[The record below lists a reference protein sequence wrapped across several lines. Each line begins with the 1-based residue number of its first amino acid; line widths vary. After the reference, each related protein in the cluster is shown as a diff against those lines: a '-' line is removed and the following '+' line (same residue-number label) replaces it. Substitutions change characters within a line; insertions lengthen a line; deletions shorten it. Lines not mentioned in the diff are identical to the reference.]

1 MAYDN
6 EINKSRTFL
15 LEIYLERIEQQHITK
30 ILHETWM
37 KSISFC
43 KHSKEWK
50 LFFALIKICPLIYD

>member
-1 MAYDN
+1 MAYDD
-6 EINKSRTFL
+6 EINKSRKFL
-15 LEIYLERIEQQHITK
+15 LEIYPESIEQQHITK

>member
-1 MAYDN
+1 MAYDD
-6 EINKSRTFL
+6 EINKSRKFL
-15 LEIYLERIEQQHITK
+15 LEIYLASIEQQHITK

-50 LFFALIKICPLIYD
+50 LFFALIKICPSIYD